1 MYKKPQFKGKYE
13 INFKIIMAV
22 NNLAKIQFYE
32 GTDEPVVPEIRLTRG
47 NDGTTGQAIFIFEKP
62 QALSSIADGEI
73 TGMRMIDSEGEILTR
88 EVKVKFVDGEPMF
101 LEGTYIWKTKSD
113 FDRFMRFANSY
124 AKSNGL
130 GYSEKK

>member
-1 MYKKPQFKGKYE
+1 MPANKQ
-13 INFKIIMAV
+13 
-22 NNLAKIQFYE
+22 AKIQFYD
-32 GTDEPVVPEIRLTRG
+32 GVDEPVVPEIRLTRG

-62 QALSSIADGEI
+62 QALSSISDGEI
-73 TGMRMIDSEGEILTR
+73 TGMRMIDSEGELLTR
-88 EVKVKFVDGEPMF
+88 EVKVKFVDGDPMY
-101 LEGTYIWKTKSD
+101 LEGIYIWKTKPD

>member
-1 MYKKPQFKGKYE
+1 MVANK
-13 INFKIIMAV
+13 
-22 NNLAKIQFYE
+22 LAKIQFYD
-32 GTDEPVVPEIRLTRG
+32 GIDEPVVPEIRLTRG

-62 QALSSIADGEI
+62 QALSSISSGEI
-73 TGMRMIDSEGEILTR
+73 TGMKLIDSEGEISTR
-88 EVKVKFVDGEPMF
+88 EVKVKFIDGDPLI
-101 LEGTYIWKTKSD
+101 LEGTYIWKTKPD